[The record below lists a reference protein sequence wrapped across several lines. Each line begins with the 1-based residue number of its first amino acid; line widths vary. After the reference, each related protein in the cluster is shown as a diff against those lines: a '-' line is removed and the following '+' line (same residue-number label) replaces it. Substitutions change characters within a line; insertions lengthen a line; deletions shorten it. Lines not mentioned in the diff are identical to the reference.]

1 MLPKDFFGNQWK
13 TLPVSTLPK
22 SSYSI
27 RSLLWTHQ
35 TYNKLAK
42 GSALTKESY
51 ARWTTCRPGSN
62 SVVLAW
68 PQMHLLL
75 NLFSI
80 WYIWWPQD
88 TRAWSL
94 EWSSSKVFRQLAI
107 KMHKKC
113 SRKPSASCSYVC
125 YWKYCGFLVSGTW
138 CPYPCV
144 LQENAGQGAR
154 WPGIRLNSTTGPW
167 ELVRQQDDKQVVG
180 CVSREWQQWDSSEKT
195 EKTVCAAI

>member
-13 TLPVSTLPK
+13 TLPVSTLPQ

-125 YWKYCGFLVSGTW
+125 YWKYCGFLDSIWDMVSIPMCSSGECRTG
-138 CPYPCV
+138 CKV
-144 LQENAGQGAR
+144 AR
-154 WPGIRLNSTTGPW
+154 
-167 ELVRQQDDKQVVG
+167 
-180 CVSREWQQWDSSEKT
+180 DSSEQHHW
-195 EKTVCAAI
+195 ALGAG